1 MGPSM
6 NNIFRLLLITFV
18 LFILSPQMAMAY
30 TYPTKVGEKL
40 GTGIANVVTGVAEIP
55 KTMIVTSK
63 REGVAYGMTA
73 GFFTGIVHM
82 AGRTLS
88 GAVDVVTFFVPT
100 TPIVRPP
107 FIWNEFDRE
116 TTYTGW
122 RVR

>member
-1 MGPSM
+1 MGFSM
-6 NNIFRLLLITFV
+6 NNIFRLLLVTFV
-18 LFILSPQMAMAY
+18 LFTLSPQMVMAY

-40 GTGIANVVTGVAEIP
+40 GNGLANVVTGVAEIP

-82 AGRTLS
+82 VGRTLT
-88 GAVDVVTFFVPT
+88 GAVDIATFFVPT

-107 FIWNEFDRE
+107 YIWEDFDRE
-116 TTYTGW
+116 TTYIAW
-122 RVR
+122 RMR